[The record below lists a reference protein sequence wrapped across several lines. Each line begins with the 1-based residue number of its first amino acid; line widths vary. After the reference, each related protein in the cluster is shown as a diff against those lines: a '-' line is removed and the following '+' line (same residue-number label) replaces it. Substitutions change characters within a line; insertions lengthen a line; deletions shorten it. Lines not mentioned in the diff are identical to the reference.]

1 MNPQADAAGAPE
13 LRFAHYRVLRRPDG
27 AIWEL
32 GRGAMGVTYKAFDE
46 RLRIDVALK
55 VITPGLVDDP
65 KTQALFLREARAA
78 ARVRHPNVAS
88 VVYLHTT
95 PGNFFYAME
104 FIAGESLQ
112 SWLKARGAIANV
124 PAAAIAAQMA
134 RGLEAI
140 HAQKIVHRDLKPGN
154 LMIVPVD
161 GNPEAWQ
168 VKIID
173 FGLARAFAGDGLGT
187 EINAPTTGFRGTAL
201 YASPEQCE
209 ERGELDG
216 RSDLYSLG
224 CILWEMLAGGPPFR
238 GRTHRELL
246 NQHVSQPA
254 PFERLAHLP
263 PALQALLAKLLVKN
277 PAGRFASAA
286 DVATA
291 LELCRDPLAGSMN
304 ASGAPDLETVAT
316 PIGRGAEQTPS
327 ISRKAIAVLP
337 FSNLSSDKENE
348 YFADGVQEEIL
359 TNLSRIR
366 DLKVISRTS
375 VMGYRGTQQNVRE
388 IARELGVGTV
398 VEGSVRR
405 SGNRVRVSA
414 QLVDATS
421 DENLWS
427 ENFDSELTDIF
438 AIQGEIA
445 RKIAEALEARLSP
458 GESACLS
465 RDRGENAAAYDLYL
479 RGLASFRKYRKEDNE
494 RAIGFFKQA
503 IEIDSNFARAYAGLA
518 EAYAIMVEKF
528 EAPAVWQETAIAM
541 AEKAIAMDPRCEEA
555 YSALGTA
562 YMRRGWNRRARA
574 AFERAL
580 EINPN
585 LAPVFMRLSLIYLR
599 TGHWDEAW
607 KLSRRGIEIEPEV
620 PYHYVRL
627 AEIYFALDEVEAGE
641 RWMRR
646 AMAKMRDPFKE
657 TQLEIQIAYARKE
670 DRRVLELFESMMH
683 PSGPDAGSAETLGEM
698 PGQDPPGY
706 FAAMA
711 CVRQGD
717 LAGVRRLVDAALR
730 FADPDGLNYR
740 HILLTLAWLQ
750 RREKRDPEMRETARR
765 ARELFQRA
773 IDSGDESPQ
782 PHLNI
787 AWCEWALGNFA
798 ACDRALDEAVR
809 DYPLLPEVGQKDTR
823 LDLLEYPKFAGIM
836 SDLHLR
842 MEEMRPRIRKLETRY
857 P

>member
-1 MNPQADAAGAPE
+1 
-13 LRFAHYRVLRRPDG
+13 
-27 AIWEL
+27 
-32 GRGAMGVTYKAFDE
+32 MGVTYKAFDE
-46 RLRIDVALK
+46 QLRIEVALK
-55 VITPGLVDDP
+55 VIAPGRVDDA

-78 ARVRHPNVAS
+78 ARIRHPNVAS

-112 SWLKARGAIANV
+112 GWLKARGSTA
-124 PAAAIAAQMA
+124 PALATSIAAQVA
-134 RGLEAI
+134 GGLQAI

-161 GNPEAWQ
+161 GNRDAWQ

-187 EINAPTTGFRGTAL
+187 EINAPTVGFRGTAL

-216 RSDLYSLG
+216 RTDLYSLG

-254 PFERLAHLP
+254 PLERLAHLP
-263 PALQALLAKLLVKN
+263 ASLQAILARLLAKN
-277 PAGRFASAA
+277 PADRFASAA
-286 DVATA
+286 DVAIA
-291 LELCRDPLAGSMN
+291 LEHFQNRLN
-304 ASGAPDLETVAT
+304 SGMEPIHDSGFDTVAA
-316 PIGRGAEQTPS
+316 PPDAGAKGTAP

-337 FSNLSSDKENE
+337 FSNLSSDRENE
-348 YFADGVQEEIL
+348 YFADGVQEEVL
-359 TNLSRIR
+359 TNLSRLR

-375 VMGYRGTQQNVRE
+375 VMGYRGTKQNVRE

-405 SGNRVRVSA
+405 AGNRVRVSA
-414 QLVDATS
+414 QLIDATS

-427 ENFDSELTDIF
+427 ENFDRELTDIF
-438 AIQGEIA
+438 AIQSEIA
-445 RKIAEALEARLSP
+445 RQIARALEVHLSP
-458 GESACLS
+458 GESVCLY
-465 RDRGENAAAYDLYL
+465 RDRGEIAAAYDLYL

-494 RAIGFFKQA
+494 RAIGLFKEA
-503 IEIDSNFARAYAGLA
+503 IEIDPNFARAYAGLA

-528 EAPAVWQETAIAM
+528 ESPPVWQETAIEM
-541 AEKAIAMDPRCEEA
+541 AEKAIALDSRCEEA
-555 YSALGTA
+555 YNALGTA
-562 YMRRGWNRRARA
+562 YMWRGWNRRARA

-585 LAPVFMRLSLIYLR
+585 FASVCMRLSLIYLR

-607 KLSRRGIEIEPEV
+607 ELSRRGIELEPEV
-620 PYHYVRL
+620 AYQYVRL
-627 AEIYFALDEVEAGE
+627 AEIYFAMEEVEAGE

-657 TQLEIQIAYARKE
+657 TQLEIQIAFTRKE
-670 DRRVLELFESMMH
+670 DRRVLELFDSMIH
-683 PSGPDAGSAETLGEM
+683 PRGPKAGSAGTLGEM

-711 CVRQGD
+711 CARLGD

-730 FADPDGLNYR
+730 FADPDGLNFR

-750 RREKRDPEMRETARR
+750 RREGRDEEMRETARR
-765 ARELFQRA
+765 ARDLFQRT
-773 IDSGDESPQ
+773 IDAGDESPQ

-787 AWCEWALGNFA
+787 AWCNWALGDLE
-798 ACDRALDEAVR
+798 ACNRALDAALK
-809 DYPLLPEVGQKDTR
+809 DDPLLPTVGQFDTR
-823 LDLLEYPKFAGIM
+823 LDLLEYPKFASIVEGM
-836 SDLHLR
+836 R
-842 MEEMRPRIRKLETRY
+842 RRVKEMRLRIRELERRY